1 METFPSRY
9 DFQTTVERLLAAF
22 KEKGMTIFARIDH
35 AEAARNAGLA
45 MPPTQVLIF
54 GNPRGGTPLMLAAPS
69 VALDLPLRVLV
80 RDDGQGSTW
89 VSFHNAAELERAH
102 PLPAG
107 SAAPLAA
114 AQGLILGTVGAPGAP
129 G

>member
-1 METFPSRY
+1 METLPSRY
-9 DFQTTVERLLAAF
+9 DFSTTVERLLAAF
-22 KEKGMTIFARIDH
+22 KDKGMTIFARIDH

-45 MPPTQVLIF
+45 MPPTQVLIY
-54 GNPRGGTPLMLAAPS
+54 GNPKGGTPLMLAAPS

-89 VSFHNAAELERAH
+89 VSFHTAAELESAH

-114 AQGLILGTVGAPGAP
+114 AQRLILDTVGAQGAP